1 MKRTL
6 VLCFWLIFA
15 VCCEKNNYKTFS
27 TKYRVFFSCN
37 IADAP
42 FNGITTPG
50 RFLSARVNNGKLMTV
65 DSDGKKENITLTA
78 VQNGSFIMGL
88 GGLII
93 GTPTFNNDNVSIWA
107 YDLGCPEC
115 DQLGVRLTFDI
126 QGIASCSSCQG
137 QWNMN
142 SSGISVNTD
151 GKERRPLYR
160 YPTSLNDGI
169 LVVSN

>member
-1 MKRTL
+1 MKRTV
-6 VLCFWLIFA
+6 VLLCWLILT
-15 VCCEKNNYKTFS
+15 VCCQTKSYKTFT
-27 TKYRVFFSCN
+27 TKYRVFFGCN

-42 FNGITTPG
+42 FNQITTPG
-50 RFLSARVNNGKLMTV
+50 RFVSVRISNGSMICV
-65 DSDGKKENITLTA
+65 DSDGHKTGIELTA
-78 VQNGSFIMGL
+78 SQNLSFIMGL

-93 GTPTFNNDNVSIWA
+93 GTPTFNNDDLSIWA

-115 DQLGVRLTFDI
+115 DQAGRRLVFDL
-126 QGIASCSSCQG
+126 QGIASCSSCNG

-160 YPTSLNDGI
+160 YPTMFSNGYLT
-169 LVVSN
+169 VSN